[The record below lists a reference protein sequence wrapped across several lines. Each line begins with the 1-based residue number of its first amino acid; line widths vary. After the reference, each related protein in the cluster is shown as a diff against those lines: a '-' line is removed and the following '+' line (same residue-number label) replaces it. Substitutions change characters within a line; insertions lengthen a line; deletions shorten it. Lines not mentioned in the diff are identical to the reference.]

1 MESPRSP
8 SASGRTPE
16 HEVGDE
22 MLSGGEVVRGE
33 GAEKCRGEVKVV
45 CEQVRLDAVEDVR
58 RDGVAEVVGDVDGE
72 GAHFRVEELDLVVV
86 EGRGSVLFAI
96 WNAPDE
102 DGRRQHIQK
111 VRAGDVDEHVAPPS
125 VPEALEVLGRKSV
138 PVDGR
143 SRNGSVRSSE
153 KMHRNRGWVC
163 IGGV

>member
-1 MESPRSP
+1 MCGEAMESVEMHSMVWLLCTRRERHI
-8 SASGRTPE
+8 ADREDLQALHEDVGGR
-16 HEVGDE
+16 
-22 MLSGGEVVRGE
+22 
-33 GAEKCRGEVKVV
+33 RGEVKVV
-45 CEQVRLDAVEDVR
+45 FEQVRLDAVEDVR

-96 WNAPDE
+96 RNAPGE
-102 DGRRQHIQK
+102 GGRRQHVQK

-143 SRNGSVRSSE
+143 SRNWSVRSSE
-153 KMHRNRGWVC
+153 KMHRNRG
-163 IGGV
+163 